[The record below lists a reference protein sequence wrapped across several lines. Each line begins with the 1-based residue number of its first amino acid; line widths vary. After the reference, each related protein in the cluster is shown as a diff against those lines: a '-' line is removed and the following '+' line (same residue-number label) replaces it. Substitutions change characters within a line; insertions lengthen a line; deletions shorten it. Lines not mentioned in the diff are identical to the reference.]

1 MSDGSYQ
8 MLKVVGL
15 SMTVAVTAFAV
26 PLLLGRRTT
35 RRDQVVLL
43 AGFLA
48 IYGAFKLDA
57 LLLESGFYLAA
68 PHTSGVMVFARFL
81 LPPAIFFYARAM
93 TSPEPR
99 WLDWRD
105 LGAALWPCVFV
116 AAMAPIYLQDAQ
128 VKTEMIAGN
137 LTASPQGGYVVL
149 LCKISFAAFL
159 GVAITYLV
167 LGLKLLRA
175 HGVRMRDAFS
185 NIDDL
190 ALNWLA
196 GVLLVLAVGWAW
208 LVVGDFLAMWRLRP
222 PWYPTLTI
230 YLELGWIGFIALYG
244 VRQPSLYEEPAATT
258 GAASGG
264 YARSALSREQMARI
278 GAKLERALVQNRLHV
293 DPNLSLHTLS
303 THIGVSENYVS
314 ETLNKHLGVNFFEFV
329 NRRRI
334 DDACA
339 LLRAGDAS
347 VLTIAYEVGFNSRST
362 FHAAFKKFT
371 GASPH
376 AFRKQGLH
384 MEREGARV

>member
-15 SMTVAVTAFAV
+15 SMTVAVIAFAA
-26 PLLLGRRTT
+26 PLLLGRRTE

-68 PHTSGVMVFARFL
+68 PHISGVMVFARFL

-99 WLDWRD
+99 WPDRRD
-105 LGAALWPCVFV
+105 LWAAFWPCAFV
-116 AAMAPIYLQDAQ
+116 AAMAPVYLQDAQ
-128 VKTEMIAGN
+128 VKAEMIAGN

-167 LGLKLLRA
+167 LGLNLLRA

-185 NIDDL
+185 NIDGL

-196 GVLLVLAVGWAW
+196 HVLLVLAVGWAW
-208 LVVGDFLAMWRLRP
+208 IVVGDFLAIWRLRP

-230 YLELGWIGFIALYG
+230 YLELAWIGFIALHG
-244 VRQPSLYEEPAATT
+244 VRQPSLYEAPAAATS
-258 GAASGG
+258 AISEG

-278 GAKLERALVQNRLHV
+278 GAKLDRALAQDRLHV

-303 THIGVSENYVS
+303 AHIGVSENYVS

-339 LLRAGDAS
+339 LLRAGDSS

-362 FHAAFKKFT
+362 FHAAFKKYI

-376 AFRKQGLH
+376 AFRKEGPQPDG
-384 MEREGARV
+384 EGARA